1 MRSLT
6 QMMMALAMTPLV
18 AACASTGSATR
29 CVDLVEVRG
38 GDRGALAIQL
48 ATVYVDDQAKALRF
62 YTEVLGFT
70 TRDDVQNG
78 PYRWLTVAA
87 SADAGATELQLAA
100 HDGPGAAA
108 YQQALFSAGQPAVM
122 LFTADLA
129 ATHARLVA
137 RGAVFTLPPS
147 EVMPGVK
154 IATLND
160 TCGNL
165 VQLTELA
172 H

>member
-1 MRSLT
+1 MRYAT
-6 QMMMALAMTPLV
+6 RMMMALAVTPLM
-18 AACASTGSATR
+18 AACASTGSATK
-29 CVDLVEVRG
+29 CVDRAELRG
-38 GDRGALAIQL
+38 RDGGALEVKL

-87 SADAGATELQLAA
+87 STTAGTTELQLAA
-100 HDGPGAAA
+100 HDAPGAAA
-108 YQQALFSAGQPAVM
+108 YQKALFSAGQPAAM

-137 RGAVFTLPPS
+137 RGAVFTLPPT

-154 IATLND
+154 IATLDD

-165 VQLTELA
+165 VQITELA
-172 H
+172 R